1 MKTNFFENI
10 ASLNVQGN
18 YKMAIHLDDKGQFAV
33 ALLFNTN
40 GNGDNASKAVP
51 PMLLKGT
58 AQEMDEQFFSAI
70 ETPVQATAGLFQNME
85 AYLKGLE
92 EAKKQSKME
101 LDKKAQ
107 ENKAK
112 TAPKPKTGGDD
123 IEVAEP
129 KVDKEAK
136 KKAYDEAMKQVA
148 EFNDHCKYGE
158 ALAILPTVEDYP
170 DKQAELEKKRA
181 DLTRK
186 KEQHDKMLELF

>member
-10 ASLNVQGN
+10 ATLNAQGN
-18 YKMAIHLDDKGQFAV
+18 YKMAIHVDDKGQFTV
-33 ALLFNTN
+33 SVLFNTN
-40 GNGDNASKAVP
+40 GNGDNACKVVP

-58 AQEMDEQFFSAI
+58 AQELDEGFFEAI
-70 ETPVQATAGLFQNME
+70 EKPVKETAGLFQNME

-101 LDKKAQ
+101 QDKKAQ
-107 ENKAK
+107 ENKQKITPKVK
-112 TAPKPKTGGDD
+112 TEGDD
-123 IEVAEP
+123 IEVTEP

-148 EFNDHCKYGE
+148 HLNDHCKYGE
-158 ALAILPTVEDYP
+158 ALAILPTVADYP
-170 DKQAELEKKRA
+170 EKQAELEKKTA